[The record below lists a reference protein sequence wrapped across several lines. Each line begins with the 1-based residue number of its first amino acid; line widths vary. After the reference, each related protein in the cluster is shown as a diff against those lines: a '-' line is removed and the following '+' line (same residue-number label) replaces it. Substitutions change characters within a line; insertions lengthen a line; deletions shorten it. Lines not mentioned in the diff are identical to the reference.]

1 MLIEVQCD
9 KFIKNGQIRE
19 PIRFHAGLNAVLGDD
34 NGSNSIGKST
44 FLMILDFVFGGSD
57 YVKKCTDVQ
66 ENVKAH
72 TINFAF
78 EFDGEKYYFS
88 RNTTEYNK
96 VIPCDADYKPLE
108 DHAPITVQ
116 QYWEFLCEH
125 YGLTAEGI
133 TWRSAVGRF
142 IRVYKRDTLDEE
154 RPLRSSKDE
163 KTADAIKNYMRLFD
177 RYAAVEAQIKQA
189 AEAED
194 EKEAFRKTTQTYNHV
209 RAAKSEKERA
219 ENEERIIVL
228 EQSERELAENS
239 NQGLLDLDSMT
250 ARRLT
255 ELTEQLINY
264 RRQKARVQ
272 TQLNAIRRDMTEQK
286 KGFKRTFTDLERF
299 FPGEEFRTLEDI
311 ERFHQKLAKILA
323 DEFAETEKDLATTF
337 VLLNNEIV
345 RIQEQI
351 TEIKNV
357 PNVSQAILREF
368 ARITTELNN
377 LREANQNYDELERLK
392 KVAADYAETRDAVIH
407 DQLLAIESAINQAM
421 REISFAILKD
431 ATHLPPVLRLEKLG
445 KYTFNTPNDGGTG
458 AQYRGLITFD
468 LANMEVAPVPFVVHD
483 SVLLKNIERPVFSE
497 IMRVYASMEAKR
509 KQVFLAYDTLDS
521 YGDETRSLLEANA
534 VLELSPGGNELFG
547 WAWNKENQDETD
559 EKKERTKNT
568 VQLQPF
574 METLNRSRH
583 TEAGA
588 SENERGQRSFYR

>member
-66 ENVKAH
+66 ENVKTH

-78 EFDGEKYYFS
+78 DFDGQKYYFS

-559 EKKERTKNT
+559 E
-568 VQLQPF
+568 
-574 METLNRSRH
+574 
-583 TEAGA
+583 
-588 SENERGQRSFYR
+588 

>member
-9 KFIKNGQIRE
+9 KFVKNGQSRE

-66 ENVKAH
+66 ENVKTH

-78 EFDGEKYYFS
+78 EFDGQKYYFS

-392 KVAADYAETRDAVIH
+392 KVAADYAETRDSVIH
-407 DQLLAIESAINQAM
+407 DQLLAIESAVNQAM

-431 ATHLPPVLRLEKLG
+431 DTHLPPVLRLEKLG

-497 IMRVYASMEAKR
+497 IMRVYAAMEAKG

-559 EKKERTKNT
+559 E
-568 VQLQPF
+568 
-574 METLNRSRH
+574 
-583 TEAGA
+583 
-588 SENERGQRSFYR
+588 

>member
-9 KFIKNGQIRE
+9 KFIKNGQVRE

-66 ENVKAH
+66 ENVKSH

-78 EFDGEKYYFS
+78 EFDGQKYYFS
-88 RNTTEYNK
+88 RNTTDYNK
-96 VIPCDADYKPLE
+96 VVPCDAEYKPLE

-154 RPLRSSKDE
+154 RPLHSSKDE
-163 KTADAIKNYMRLFD
+163 KTADTIKNYMRLFD

-209 RAAKSEKERA
+209 RAAKNEKERT

-228 EQSERELAENS
+228 EQSERELAESS

-255 ELTEQLINY
+255 ELTERLINY

-407 DQLLAIESAINQAM
+407 DQLLAIESAVNQAM

-445 KYTFNTPNDGGTG
+445 KCSFNTPNDGGTG

-468 LANMEVAPVPFVVHD
+468 LANMDVAPVPFVVHD

-497 IMRVYASMEAKR
+497 IMQVYAAMKDKG
-509 KQVFLAYDTLDS
+509 KQVFMAYDTLDS
-521 YGDETRSLLEANA
+521 YGDSTRTLLEANA
-534 VLELSPGGNELFG
+534 VLVLSPGGNELFG
-547 WAWNKENQDETD
+547 WAWNKENQDETG
-559 EKKERTKNT
+559 E
-568 VQLQPF
+568 
-574 METLNRSRH
+574 
-583 TEAGA
+583 
-588 SENERGQRSFYR
+588 

>member
-9 KFIKNGQIRE
+9 KFVKNGQSRE

-66 ENVKAH
+66 ENVKTH

-78 EFDGEKYYFS
+78 EFDCQKYYFS

-311 ERFHQKLAKILA
+311 ERFHQKMAKILA

-392 KVAADYAETRDAVIH
+392 KVAADYAETRDSVIH
-407 DQLLAIESAINQAM
+407 DQLLAIESAVNQAM

-497 IMRVYASMEAKR
+497 IMRVYAAMEAKG

-559 EKKERTKNT
+559 E
-568 VQLQPF
+568 
-574 METLNRSRH
+574 
-583 TEAGA
+583 
-588 SENERGQRSFYR
+588 

>member
-66 ENVKAH
+66 ENVKTH

-78 EFDGEKYYFS
+78 DFDGQKYYFS

-497 IMRVYASMEAKR
+497 IMRVYASMEAKG

-559 EKKERTKNT
+559 E
-568 VQLQPF
+568 
-574 METLNRSRH
+574 
-583 TEAGA
+583 
-588 SENERGQRSFYR
+588 

>member
-9 KFIKNGQIRE
+9 KFVKNGQIRE

-66 ENVKAH
+66 ENVKTH

-78 EFDGEKYYFS
+78 EFDGQKYYFS

-163 KTADAIKNYMRLFD
+163 KTADTIKNYMRLFD

-219 ENEERIIVL
+219 ENEERIIIL

-264 RRQKARVQ
+264 RRQKACVQ

-392 KVAADYAETRDAVIH
+392 IVAADYAETRDAVIH
-407 DQLLAIESAINQAM
+407 DQLLAIESAVNQAM

-497 IMRVYASMEAKR
+497 IMRVYAAMEAKG

-559 EKKERTKNT
+559 E
-568 VQLQPF
+568 
-574 METLNRSRH
+574 
-583 TEAGA
+583 
-588 SENERGQRSFYR
+588 

>member
-9 KFIKNGQIRE
+9 KFVKNGQIRE

-559 EKKERTKNT
+559 E
-568 VQLQPF
+568 
-574 METLNRSRH
+574 
-583 TEAGA
+583 
-588 SENERGQRSFYR
+588 

>member
-9 KFIKNGQIRE
+9 KFVKNGQIRE

-66 ENVKAH
+66 ENVKTH

-78 EFDGEKYYFS
+78 EFDGQKYYFS

-96 VIPCDADYKPLE
+96 VIPCEADYKPLE

-163 KTADAIKNYMRLFD
+163 KTADTIKNYMRLFD

-219 ENEERIIVL
+219 ENEERIIIL

-377 LREANQNYDELERLK
+377 LREANQNYDEMERLK

-407 DQLLAIESAINQAM
+407 DQLLAIESAVNQAM

-445 KYTFNTPNDGGTG
+445 KYIFNTPNDGGTG

-497 IMRVYASMEAKR
+497 IMRVYAAMEAKG

-559 EKKERTKNT
+559 E
-568 VQLQPF
+568 
-574 METLNRSRH
+574 
-583 TEAGA
+583 
-588 SENERGQRSFYR
+588 

>member
-9 KFIKNGQIRE
+9 KFVRNGQIRE

-66 ENVKAH
+66 ENVKSH

-78 EFDGEKYYFS
+78 EFDGQKYYFS

-228 EQSERELAENS
+228 EQSERDLAESS

-264 RRQKARVQ
+264 RRQRARVQ

-299 FPGEEFRTLEDI
+299 FPSEEFRTLEDI
-311 ERFHQKLAKILA
+311 ERFHQKLAKVLA
-323 DEFAETEKDLATTF
+323 DEFAETEKDLATTY

-407 DQLLAIESAINQAM
+407 DQLLAIESAVNQAM
-421 REISFAILKD
+421 REISFSILKD

-468 LANMEVAPVPFVVHD
+468 LANMEVAPVPFAVHD

-497 IMRVYASMEAKR
+497 IMRVYAAMEAKG

-547 WAWNKENQDETD
+547 WAWNKEDQDETD
-559 EKKERTKNT
+559 E
-568 VQLQPF
+568 
-574 METLNRSRH
+574 
-583 TEAGA
+583 
-588 SENERGQRSFYR
+588 

>member
-9 KFIKNGQIRE
+9 KFVGNGQIRE

-66 ENVKAH
+66 ENVNGH

-78 EFDGEKYYFS
+78 EFDRQKYYFS
-88 RNTTEYNK
+88 RNTIEYKK
-96 VIPCDADYKPLE
+96 VIPCDAGYKPLE
-108 DHAPITVQ
+108 NYTPITIQ

-177 RYAAVEAQIKQA
+177 KYAAVEAQIKQA

-209 RAAKSEKERA
+209 RAAKNEKERV

-228 EQSERELAENS
+228 EQSEHDLAENS

-255 ELTEQLINY
+255 ELTETLINY
-264 RRQKARVQ
+264 RRQKVRVQ
-272 TQLNAIRRDMTEQK
+272 TQLNAVRRDMTGQK
-286 KGFKRTFTDLERF
+286 KSFKRTFTDLERF
-299 FPGEEFRTLEDI
+299 FPSEEFRALEDI

-323 DEFAETEKDLATTF
+323 DEFAETERDLATTF

-345 RIQEQI
+345 RIKEQI

-357 PNVSQAILREF
+357 PNVSQAILKEF

-377 LREANQNYDELERLK
+377 LREANQNYDELGRLK
-392 KVAADYAETRDAVIH
+392 KVASDYAETRDAVIH
-407 DQLLAIESAINQAM
+407 DQLLAIESVVNQSM

-431 ATHLPPVLRLEKLG
+431 ITHLPPVLRLEKLG

-497 IMRVYASMEAKR
+497 IMRVYASMEAKG

-521 YGDETRSLLEANA
+521 YGSETRKLLEANA

-559 EKKERTKNT
+559 N
-568 VQLQPF
+568 
-574 METLNRSRH
+574 
-583 TEAGA
+583 
-588 SENERGQRSFYR
+588 

>member
-9 KFIKNGQIRE
+9 KFIKNGQVRE

-66 ENVKAH
+66 ENVKSH

-78 EFDGEKYYFS
+78 EFDGQKYYFS
-88 RNTTEYNK
+88 RNTTDYNK
-96 VIPCDADYKPLE
+96 VVPCDAEYKPLE

-163 KTADAIKNYMRLFD
+163 KTADTIKNYMRLFD

-209 RAAKSEKERA
+209 RAAKNEKERT

-228 EQSERELAENS
+228 EQSERELAESS

-255 ELTEQLINY
+255 ELTERLINY
-264 RRQKARVQ
+264 SRQKARVQ

-407 DQLLAIESAINQAM
+407 DQLLAIESAVNQAM

-445 KYTFNTPNDGGTG
+445 KCSFNTPNDGGTG

-468 LANMEVAPVPFVVHD
+468 LANMDVAPVPFVVHD

-497 IMRVYASMEAKR
+497 IMQVYAAMKDKG
-509 KQVFLAYDTLDS
+509 KQVFMAYDTLDS
-521 YGDETRSLLEANA
+521 YGDSTRTLLEANA
-534 VLELSPGGNELFG
+534 VLVLSPGGNELFG
-547 WAWNKENQDETD
+547 WAWNKENQDETG
-559 EKKERTKNT
+559 E
-568 VQLQPF
+568 
-574 METLNRSRH
+574 
-583 TEAGA
+583 
-588 SENERGQRSFYR
+588 

>member
-9 KFIKNGQIRE
+9 KFVKNGQIRE

-66 ENVKAH
+66 ENVKTH

-78 EFDGEKYYFS
+78 DFDGQKYYFS

-299 FPGEEFRTLEDI
+299 FPGEEFRSLEDI

-431 ATHLPPVLRLEKLG
+431 ATHLAPVLRLEKLG

-458 AQYRGLITFD
+458 AQYRGLRTFD

-497 IMRVYASMEAKR
+497 IMRVYASMEAKG

-547 WAWNKENQDETD
+547 WAWNKEDQDETD
-559 EKKERTKNT
+559 E
-568 VQLQPF
+568 
-574 METLNRSRH
+574 
-583 TEAGA
+583 
-588 SENERGQRSFYR
+588 

>member
-445 KYTFNTPNDGGTG
+445 KYIFNTPNDGGTG

-559 EKKERTKNT
+559 E
-568 VQLQPF
+568 
-574 METLNRSRH
+574 
-583 TEAGA
+583 
-588 SENERGQRSFYR
+588 

>member
-497 IMRVYASMEAKR
+497 IMRVYAAMEAKG

-559 EKKERTKNT
+559 E
-568 VQLQPF
+568 
-574 METLNRSRH
+574 
-583 TEAGA
+583 
-588 SENERGQRSFYR
+588 